1 MLFVAHYTPL
11 ELAARLKDGLLSF
24 PVTPFAQ
31 DLSVDEA
38 ALREHVAWQ
47 SGYDVAGLFA
57 AGGTGEG
64 FSLTNEEH
72 AQVVRAAV
80 ESSRPEVP
88 VLGSAGGSTRQ
99 AIAQARSSEE
109 AGAEG
114 ILLLPPYLTE
124 CDQQGLLEHASAVIS
139 STRTAVIVYNRA
151 NAIYSAETV
160 AELARRHE
168 NFIGFKDA
176 IGNIE
181 HLSKVYARNG
191 DRMFYLGGLPTAETY
206 ALPLLQLG
214 MSTYSSAMF
223 NFVPEFAL
231 EFYGDVRR
239 QDRDAVTEKL
249 NRFVLP
255 YLDIRDRGKG
265 FGVSIVKA
273 GLQAVGRQAGI
284 VRPPLHDLS
293 EQDRSDL
300 AALIEKA
307 GVRPVSPAPVA

>member
-1 MLFVAHYTPL
+1 MSRFTPN
-11 ELAARLKDGLLSF
+11 ELAQHLKDGLLSF
-24 PVTPFAQ
+24 PVTPFTA
-31 DLSVDEA
+31 DLSLDED
-38 ALREHVAWQ
+38 ALRQHVEWQ

-64 FSLTNEEH
+64 FSLSLEEH
-72 AQVVRAAV
+72 SRVVKIAV
-80 ESSRPEVP
+80 EASRPDVP
-88 VLGSAGGSTRQ
+88 VLGSAGGSTHM
-99 AIAQARSSEE
+99 AIAQARGAEE

-114 ILLLPPYLTE
+114 VLLLPPYLTE
-124 CDQQGLLEHASAVIS
+124 CDQQGLLEHASAVIG
-139 STRTAVIVYNRA
+139 STKTAVIVYNRA
-151 NAIYSAETV
+151 NAIYSADTV

-176 IGNIE
+176 IGDIE
-181 HLSKVYARNG
+181 HLTRVYAKNG
-191 DRMFYLGGLPTAETY
+191 DRMFYLGGLPTAETF

-231 EFYGDVRR
+231 EFYGDVRAQNR
-239 QDRDAVTEKL
+239 AAVNEKL

-255 YLDIRDRGKG
+255 YLEIRDRGKG

-273 GLQAVGRQAGI
+273 GVEAIGHTAGP

-293 EQDRSDL
+293 ETDRQDL
-300 AALIEKA
+300 ARLIVEA
-307 GVRPVSPAPVA
+307 QASPLLGAAATQS